1 MWVYA
6 VLTFVKSVFR
16 DVWYEG
22 GFICC
27 WRQFVDLSGGKVLV
41 QVVYC
46 VNSARE
52 GRLREWWC
60 GVKLAQNAVGGNNNG
75 DIRDV

>member
-52 GRLREWWC
+52 GRL
-60 GVKLAQNAVGGNNNG
+60 
-75 DIRDV
+75 